1 MTDRNVDSRAA
12 SLWEKWMQLNLEKRR
27 RSSSGQGADVRK
39 KASKE
44 DSKEKNDQVPV
55 NTFFFIFLITLPA
68 SRQFQN
74 SFQSRVP
81 FFDVKEYESAPGLG
95 QLFCRR

>member
-55 NTFFFIFLITLPA
+55 NTFFLFSNVRDRWEIKHILICT
-68 SRQFQN
+68 
-74 SFQSRVP
+74 
-81 FFDVKEYESAPGLG
+81 
-95 QLFCRR
+95 RRISLCHRL